1 MKLVIGLDKKILMK
15 EMRLR
20 HMSFENTLYEMNV
33 NGTKY
38 MVTPRQLQVLTHLL
52 TYSPTHSP
60 THSLTYSLT
69 HLQVN
74 PLTDEPL
81 GCNFL
86 HYKPGNKLRIPIE
99 FMNTDLN
106 VCIRRGSYIVKINRY
121 LECVCSGLN
130 IPKTIQID
138 AKDLQDDSLIRL
150 KDVILPPGVSPGTHS
165 LTYSPTHSLTYSL
178 THSLTYS
185 LTHLTTY
192 SLTHQLKVYHMI
204 MY

>member
-1 MKLVIGLDKKILMK
+1 
-15 EMRLR
+15 
-20 HMSFENTLYEMNV
+20 
-33 NGTKY
+33 
-38 MVTPRQLQVLTHLL
+38 
-52 TYSPTHSP
+52 
-60 THSLTYSLT
+60 
-69 HLQVN
+69 VN

-165 LTYSPTHSLTYSL
+165 LTYSPTHSLTYSPTHSL
-178 THSLTYS
+178 TYSPTHSLTYSHTHSLTYS
-185 LTHLTTY
+185 LTHLLTY
-192 SLTHQLKVYHMI
+192 SLTHLLTHSPNHLLTHSPNHLLTHSPAKGVPHDYVLGKLTAPK
-204 MY
+204 

>member
-38 MVTPRQLQVLTHLL
+38 MVTPRQ
-52 TYSPTHSP
+52 
-60 THSLTYSLT
+60 
-69 HLQVN
+69 LQVN

-178 THSLTYS
+178 TH
-185 LTHLTTY
+185 LTTY

>member
-38 MVTPRQLQVLTHLL
+38 MVTPRQLQV
-52 TYSPTHSP
+52 
-60 THSLTYSLT
+60 
-69 HLQVN
+69 N
-74 PLTDEPL
+74 PLNDEPL

-86 HYKPGNKLRIPIE
+86 HYKPGNKLRIPVE

-121 LECVCSGLN
+121 LECVCSGLD

-150 KDVILPPGVSPGTHS
+150 KDVLLPPGVSPAKGVPHDYVLGK
-165 LTYSPTHSLTYSL
+165 LTAP
-178 THSLTYS
+178 
-185 LTHLTTY
+185 
-192 SLTHQLKVYHMI
+192 K
-204 MY
+204 